1 MNKKRILTN
10 LISNIISFLV
20 QLCINFILTPIIVVK
35 VGDAAYGFVG
45 LANNFVSYAAIIT
58 LVINSMAGRF
68 ITIEYVKKNEEKV
81 NQYYSSIFFINAIL
95 AIIITIFSAVFTDLS
110 SIIILSSLI
119 PYSIRYYFYF
129 VLY

>member
-58 LVINSMAGRF
+58 LVINSRS
-68 ITIEYVKKNEEKV
+68 EERRVGKECR
-81 NQYYSSIFFINAIL
+81 L
-95 AIIITIFSAVFTDLS
+95 
-110 SIIILSSLI
+110 
-119 PYSIRYYFYF
+119 
-129 VLY
+129 